1 MKKTKLK
8 LFRGLNNDI
17 ALRIYAVILA
27 IIIWFVMSVTLY
39 PTVYKTIRNVPVT
52 IDTTGTN
59 AADYMLKPINA
70 KNNSKHKRHEI

>member
-52 IDTTGTN
+52 IRITSYNVCYTK
-59 AADYMLKPINA
+59 LL
-70 KNNSKHKRHEI
+70 R